1 MKKVMRVID
10 EEKNS
15 GEYEV
20 FCTFDS
26 GLTNKSYVLYT
37 EYGEDKDGNILMH
50 AGSYVKNEE
59 DVLIVDKRLT
69 EQENEMISTLME
81 SIIEQAKKEN
91 N

>member
-1 MKKVMRVID
+1 MKKVVKIID
-10 EEKNS
+10 EEKNV

-26 GLTNKSYVLYT
+26 GLTNKSYILYT
-37 EYGEDKDGNILMH
+37 EYSEDKDGNILMH
-50 AGSYVKNEE
+50 AGSYTKGE
-59 DVLIVDKRLT
+59 DALIVNKRLT
-69 EQENEMISTLME
+69 NQENEMISTFMN